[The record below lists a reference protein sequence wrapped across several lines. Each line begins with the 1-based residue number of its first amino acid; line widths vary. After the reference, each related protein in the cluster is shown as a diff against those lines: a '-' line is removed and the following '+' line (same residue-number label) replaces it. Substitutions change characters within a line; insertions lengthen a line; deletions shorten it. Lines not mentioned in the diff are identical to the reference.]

1 MLKASDIMTKNV
13 ISVKRTTPIYEA
25 IEILTK
31 HNISG
36 VPVVDDQMILIGIL
50 SEKDAVVLFYA
61 SEDGTGK
68 TVDDYMTQ
76 PAIFFD
82 ENENLV
88 DVCDFLMKNIFR
100 RVPVTSQS
108 KLVGIISVRD
118 ILDYVLQSK
127 LATAGIEG
135 KTGQ

>member
-1 MLKASDIMTKNV
+1 MTKDV
-13 ISVKRTTPIYEA
+13 VSVKKTTPIYEA
-25 IEILTK
+25 VEILTK
-31 HNISG
+31 HNVSG
-36 VPVVDDQMILIGIL
+36 VPVVEDDMTLIGIL
-50 SEKDAVVLFYA
+50 SEKDAIILFYA
-61 SEDGTGK
+61 DEDGTNK

-100 RVPVTSQS
+100 RIPVTSKN

-118 ILDYVLQSK
+118 ILDYVLQTK
-127 LATAGIEG
+127 QVGACAKQTAGR
-135 KTGQ
+135 